1 MQQASGVKEGGAV
14 RGATPE
20 QKALHL
26 LAVWLEKDEARRA
39 NPCDST
45 RREAR
50 YAEMRLR
57 EQAERLKR
65 SSAKPD

>member
-1 MQQASGVKEGGAV
+1 MQQVSGVKEGGAAQ
-14 RGATPE
+14 GATPE

-39 NPCDST
+39 KPCDET
-45 RREAR
+45 KRAAR
-50 YAEMRLR
+50 HALMQLR
-57 EQAERLKR
+57 EQAGRLKQ